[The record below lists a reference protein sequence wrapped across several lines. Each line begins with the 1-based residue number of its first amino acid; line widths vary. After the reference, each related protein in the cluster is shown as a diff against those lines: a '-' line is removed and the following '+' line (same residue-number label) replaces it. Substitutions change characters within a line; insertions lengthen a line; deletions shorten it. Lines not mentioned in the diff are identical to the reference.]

1 LKIVQRR
8 VSAVKNSRK
17 RVYIV
22 KSVLKIN
29 LFVMGKN
36 KRLNVVYS
44 TNPDFSY
51 DEELDNEIETLEP
64 NQQNLYVSID
74 RKQRGGKEVTLVE
87 GFVGSVDDLK
97 DLGKMLR
104 VWQTVQLVGFGILF
118 LTVFMVLMAGLQH

>member
-1 LKIVQRR
+1 MINLKIVQRR

-51 DEELDNEIETLEP
+51 DEELD
-64 NQQNLYVSID
+64 
-74 RKQRGGKEVTLVE
+74 
-87 GFVGSVDDLK
+87 DDP
-97 DLGKMLR
+97 DDDDD
-104 VWQTVQLVGFGILF
+104 FDDDD
-118 LTVFMVLMAGLQH
+118 